1 MSNDTQRKLPFVRL
15 LAILSLVHWKN
26 VLITSIAQYSASVFS
41 LSNGTWKETLQ
52 NPDLHLIVLA
62 TACVIAAGFIINAFY
77 DYEKDLINQP
87 AKTVFG
93 RLISKTFAFRAY
105 LILNTLGLLLALM
118 ASFNIFIFFALFAF
132 ALWLYSHK
140 LQKMVFLREV
150 TGAILSITSFFSIV
164 IYYRHLTSE
173 MLIYG
178 LMFTLLL
185 AIRALIK
192 NIRGHRGDVVM
203 GYETVTV
210 KFGLRKSLQAA
221 YLIHLPL
228 LLLACWMWWNSD
240 GLMGYAMLVL
250 CMLSLGSLLWIWLAK
265 GWSNKMRGAHAL
277 STFSISL
284 AAISTGGVN

>member
-228 LLLACWMWWNSD
+228 LLLACWMWWTSD

>member
-228 LLLACWMWWNSD
+228 LLLACWMWWTSD

-250 CMLSLGSLLWIWLAK
+250 CTLSLGSLLWIWLAK

>member
-1 MSNDTQRKLPFVRL
+1 MSNDIKRKLPFVRL

-26 VLITSIAQYSASVFS
+26 VLITLIAQYSASVFS
-41 LSNGTWKETLQ
+41 LSNDRWNHTLK

-62 TACVIAAGFIINAFY
+62 TACVIAAGFVINAFY
-77 DYEKDLINQP
+77 DFEKDLINQP

-105 LILNTLGLLLALM
+105 LILNALGLMLALL

-164 IYYRHLTSE
+164 IYYRHITSE

-178 LMFTLLL
+178 FMFTLLL

-192 NIRGHRGDVVM
+192 NIRGHRGDAAM

-210 KFGLRKSLQAA
+210 KYGLRKSLQAA

-228 LLLACWMWWNSD
+228 LVVSCWMWWANE
-240 GLMGYAMLVL
+240 GLMGYAMFALSL
-250 CMLSLGSLLWIWLAK
+250 LSLGSLLWLWLAK

-277 STFSISL
+277 STISISL
-284 AAISTGGVN
+284 AAIATGGVN